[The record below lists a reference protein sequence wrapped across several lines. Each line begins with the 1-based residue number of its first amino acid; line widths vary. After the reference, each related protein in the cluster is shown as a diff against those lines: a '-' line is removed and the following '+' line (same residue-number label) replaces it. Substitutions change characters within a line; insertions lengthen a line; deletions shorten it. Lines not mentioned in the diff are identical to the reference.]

1 MSASPDANVP
11 VPADAGR
18 SAVGRALERRG
29 AGEPSAYGRAGVSP
43 RLPAVQAAAVA
54 AGGFAAGAAVV
65 RLANRRRQRALAHK
79 RRGRSVARP
88 RRRSLLLRRRPV
100 RTDRA
105 GSGTVLE
112 IVGSRSLLVDVHLLG
127 TSRDR

>member
-1 MSASPDANVP
+1 VSASPDANVP

-18 SAVGRALERRG
+18 SPIGRALERRS
-29 AGEPSAYGRAGVSP
+29 AGEPSAYGRAGVSA

-65 RLANRRRQRALAHK
+65 RLAIRRRQRALTHK
-79 RRGRSVARP
+79 RRGRSLARP

-100 RTDRA
+100 RTERA

-127 TSRDR
+127 TRPDR